1 MKKLRSI
8 LTLLVVAVMLCT
20 LCLAAACD
28 PNNEPADELVV
39 YNWADY
45 IYDYE
50 EDFQQYYKELT
61 GRNVKVTYV
70 TFDTN
75 ETMLTKIL
83 NGDSVVDVM
92 CPSEYAIQKLLE
104 QDLLLPMNYFTDNPS
119 DYLDASKLT
128 GEYVHNSGNVDANF
142 VQKVDEVFSEVR
154 VTSNN
159 GAEKTVKMSDYFVPY
174 MYGTLG
180 ILYNKVYFEEL
191 GIYDRDILNDAN
203 WGILFNRKSNGEMLS
218 DGLTGR
224 IYMKD
229 SIRDS
234 YAATLFYLLESGRLE
249 GLTVADANSAS
260 FGKRYDELPIG
271 ELINTVDDQL
281 VSLCSE
287 VLKEQKNQLYGY
299 EVDFGKNELV
309 QGIAYVDL
317 AWSGDAMYAVEES
330 WDDDYCDPMLDYE
343 EGESGGYTLGYYV
356 PHDSGNIW
364 FDGWVIPKT
373 CPESHLQAAKI
384 FINFL
389 NQLYVGA
396 NNMMEI
402 GYSSAV
408 DADKIRNDE
417 DCRAILC
424 EGYLVNA
431 PQYWEMTDEKGNKLS
446 EEDCDFGSWEE
457 FEDYFF
463 DYVDPMDDSNW
474 RYPFVISKENEF
486 NRKIADLGV
495 MRDFGV
501 NNHKVTTM
509 WEDVRSTGITAWA
522 LLGWTTLA
530 LAVAVGVIAFAV
542 FLKRRMQMRV
552 VVKKAEKN

>member
-1 MKKLRSI
+1 MKKSYVVI
-8 LTLLVVAVMLCT
+8 VAVML
-20 LCLAAACD
+20 LCVLALYAAC
-28 PNNEPADELVV
+28 EPIQENVDELVV

-50 EDFQQYYKELT
+50 DDFKAYYKSLT
-61 GRNVKVTYV
+61 GRDIKVTYV

-83 NGDSVVDVM
+83 NGDSIVDVM

-104 QDLLLPMNYFTDNPS
+104 QDMLLEMNYFGEAE
-119 DYLDASKLT
+119 DYIDTSSLN
-128 GEYVHNSGNVDANF
+128 GYVHNSGNVDAQF
-142 VQKVDEVFSEVR
+142 VQKIDEVFGSVQ
-154 VTSNN
+154 VN
-159 GAEKTVKMSDYFVPY
+159 GADGAKTVKMSDYFVPY

-191 GIYDRDILNDAN
+191 GIYDRETLNKAN
-203 WGILFNRKSNGEMLS
+203 WGILFNDDGSGNMLS

-234 YAATLFYLLESGRLE
+234 YAATVFYMLERGMLD
-249 GLTVADANSAS
+249 GLTVTDKNSANY
-260 FGKRYDELPIG
+260 GKLYTELSMG
-271 ELINTVDDQL
+271 DMINTVDDQL
-281 VSLCSE
+281 IELCGN
-287 VLKEQKNQLYGY
+287 VLKTQKDQLYGY
-299 EVDFGKNELV
+299 EVDFGKNELI

-317 AWSGDAMYAVEES
+317 AWSGDALYAVEES
-330 WDDDYCDPMLDYE
+330 WDDDYIDPMLEYD

-373 CPESHLQAAKI
+373 CPDSHLQAAKI

-389 NQLYVGA
+389 NELYVAA

-402 GYSSAV
+402 GYTSAV
-408 DADKIRNDE
+408 DGEKVKNDAECREILAQGYYVYGEDWEITDE
-417 DCRAILC
+417 D
-424 EGYLVNA
+424 
-431 PQYWEMTDEKGNKLS
+431 GNVLS
-446 EEDCDFGSWEE
+446 QEECDYASWQE

-463 DYVDPMDDSNW
+463 NNFDPIDDSNW
-474 RYPFVISKENEF
+474 RYPFEIMAGNEY
-486 NRKIADLGV
+486 NRGIEELGV
-495 MRDFGV
+495 MRDFGA
-501 NNHKVTTM
+501 NNYKVSTM

-522 LLGWTTLA
+522 LLGWTVLA
-530 LAVAVGVIAFAV
+530 AAVIVGVTALV
-542 FLKRRMQMRV
+542 VWLQRRSKMRV
-552 VVKKAEKN
+552 IVKRADE